1 MDENGW
7 VAIGGIVLSVFILIL
22 IVYCCKLIPEPRS
35 AVPFPKE
42 EANHYIT
49 QMQGTMFL
57 YILLTKCIL
66 KLKMVCRCL
75 GHKAN

>member
-35 AVPFPKE
+35 AVQFPKE

-49 QMQGTMFL
+49 QMQGTYYVFI
-57 YILLTKCIL
+57 YFNNQIYCKTKNI
-66 KLKMVCRCL
+66 M
-75 GHKAN
+75 

>member
-7 VAIGGIVLSVFILIL
+7 VAIGGLVLSMFMLIL
-22 IVYCCKLIPEPRS
+22 LVYCCKLIPEPRS
-35 AVPFPKE
+35 AVQFPKE